1 MFRFR
6 TPLLSFLCSAFFALG
21 GCAAQAPFVA
31 KTDCAKLV
39 LCGQC
44 ASRGGC
50 FWCGVAGGAGGG
62 QCLPMDASSCGAP
75 QGRVQTPDQCAPPPV
90 DADFIGKSGPAESKE
105 GSAPETTEEK
115 QRSTVRTALTRAFP
129 RATVTS
135 KVLDGIVR
143 LLLYRGSGPN
153 HDGSGREVA
162 PISKRVK
169 EREHRL
175 YLGDAIHYRVKGL
188 PPASEP
194 MLSEFM
200 MTVPMVRV
208 SLPQQLD
215 RKDAKVQTEVGV
227 VDLSADHLLGSI
239 ALITEKY
246 GSPQYLGYRP
256 ARVDLITPARRS
268 GSRFAAIAVYLGYR
282 AATDRTPSFYLLE
295 AGTATGEAKMIYFSP
310 NMKPIPSVTS
320 YYLPTPFVSL
330 RNTYSGVMTMRAAPQ
345 EDEPDRLVVRSYAV
359 GQKEPYI
366 TVSVKYQ
373 RAPVLDLPAPIEITA
388 DAGARVALI
397 ARTMGLSSAVEL
409 QTFLSNLGRNLSW
422 REVPHWREAS
432 P

>member
-1 MFRFR
+1 M
-6 TPLLSFLCSAFFALG
+6 
-21 GCAAQAPFVA
+21 
-31 KTDCAKLV
+31 
-39 LCGQC
+39 
-44 ASRGGC
+44 
-50 FWCGVAGGAGGG
+50 
-62 QCLPMDASSCGAP
+62 
-75 QGRVQTPDQCAPPPV
+75 
-90 DADFIGKSGPAESKE
+90 
-105 GSAPETTEEK
+105 
-115 QRSTVRTALTRAFP
+115 
-129 RATVTS
+129 
-135 KVLDGIVR
+135 
-143 LLLYRGSGPN
+143 
-153 HDGSGREVA
+153 
-162 PISKRVK
+162 
-169 EREHRL
+169 
-175 YLGDAIHYRVKGL
+175 
-188 PPASEP
+188 
-194 MLSEFM
+194 
-200 MTVPMVRV
+200 
-208 SLPQQLD
+208 
-215 RKDAKVQTEVGV
+215 

-246 GSPQYLGYRP
+246 GSAQYLGYQP

-295 AGTATGEAKMIYFSP
+295 AGTATGEAKMIYFSAG
-310 NMKPIPSVTS
+310 MKPIPSVTS

-330 RNTYSGVMTMRAAPQ
+330 RNTYSGVLTMRAAPE

-373 RAPVLDLPAPIEITA
+373 RAPVLDLPAPIELTA

-422 REVPHWREAS
+422 REVPHGREAS

>member
-1 MFRFR
+1 M
-6 TPLLSFLCSAFFALG
+6 
-21 GCAAQAPFVA
+21 
-31 KTDCAKLV
+31 
-39 LCGQC
+39 
-44 ASRGGC
+44 
-50 FWCGVAGGAGGG
+50 
-62 QCLPMDASSCGAP
+62 
-75 QGRVQTPDQCAPPPV
+75 
-90 DADFIGKSGPAESKE
+90 GKS
-105 GSAPETTEEK
+105 
-115 QRSTVRTALTRAFP
+115 
-129 RATVTS
+129 
-135 KVLDGIVR
+135 
-143 LLLYRGSGPN
+143 
-153 HDGSGREVA
+153 
-162 PISKRVK
+162 
-169 EREHRL
+169 
-175 YLGDAIHYRVKGL
+175 
-188 PPASEP
+188 
-194 MLSEFM
+194 
-200 MTVPMVRV
+200 
-208 SLPQQLD
+208 
-215 RKDAKVQTEVGV
+215 AKVQTEVGV

-239 ALITEKY
+239 ALVTEKY
-246 GSPQYLGYRP
+246 GSPEYLGYRP

-310 NMKPIPSVTS
+310 DMRPIPRVTS

-330 RNTYSGVMTMRAAPQ
+330 RNTYSGVMTMRAAPE
-345 EDEPDRLVVRSYAV
+345 EDEPDRLIVRSYAV

-397 ARTMGLSSAVEL
+397 AKTMGLSSAVEL